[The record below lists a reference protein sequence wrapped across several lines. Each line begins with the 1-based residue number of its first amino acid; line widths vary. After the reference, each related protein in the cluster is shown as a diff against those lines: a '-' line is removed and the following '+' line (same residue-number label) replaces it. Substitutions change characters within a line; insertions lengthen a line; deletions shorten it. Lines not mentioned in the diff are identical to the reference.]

1 MWFAFCSNNSIKE
14 TETFQSVCLKR
25 QKFKRNLQA
34 MNKEKVRRKVR
45 WKRLEATTNFYPTYV
60 DGNKDKV
67 TPTAATFTTQFQ
79 TVIPRYNLSMTE
91 TRNEGTG
98 PTFLETEYQ
107 PTSLRPKTVKK
118 SKEHVSYK
126 SEPIFKLPRH
136 KKKKIRTDFWK

>member
-1 MWFAFCSNNSIKE
+1 MSKGKI
-14 TETFQSVCLKR
+14 
-25 QKFKRNLQA
+25 
-34 MNKEKVRRKVR
+34 RRKAR

-67 TPTAATFTTQFQ
+67 TPPAATFTTQFQ
-79 TVIPRYNLSMTE
+79 KIIPRYNLSMTE

-107 PTSLRPKTVKK
+107 PTSLRPKTVKNL
-118 SKEHVSYK
+118 KENVSYK

>member
-1 MWFAFCSNNSIKE
+1 MP
-14 TETFQSVCLKR
+14 
-25 QKFKRNLQA
+25 
-34 MNKEKVRRKVR
+34 KEKIHRKAR
-45 WKRLEATTNFYPTYV
+45 WKRLEASTNFYPTYV

-67 TPTAATFTTQFQ
+67 TPTAATFKTQFQ

-98 PTFLETEYQ
+98 PTFLETEHR
-107 PTSLRPKTVKK
+107 PTSLRPKTVKIL
-118 SKEHVSYK
+118 KENVSYK

>member
-1 MWFAFCSNNSIKE
+1 MS
-14 TETFQSVCLKR
+14 
-25 QKFKRNLQA
+25 
-34 MNKEKVRRKVR
+34 KEKIRRKAS

-67 TPTAATFTTQFQ
+67 TPTAATFKTQFQ

-107 PTSLRPKTVKK
+107 PTSLRSKNVKK
-118 SKEHVSYK
+118 SKEHTSCK
-126 SEPIFKLPRH
+126 SEPIFILPRH
-136 KKKKIRTDFWK
+136 KKKKIRTDIWN

>member
-1 MWFAFCSNNSIKE
+1 MS
-14 TETFQSVCLKR
+14 
-25 QKFKRNLQA
+25 
-34 MNKEKVRRKVR
+34 KEKIRCKAR

-67 TPTAATFTTQFQ
+67 TPTAPTFTTQFQ

-118 SKEHVSYK
+118 PKERVSYK

>member
-1 MWFAFCSNNSIKE
+1 MP
-14 TETFQSVCLKR
+14 
-25 QKFKRNLQA
+25 
-34 MNKEKVRRKVR
+34 KEKIHRKAR
-45 WKRLEATTNFYPTYV
+45 WKRLEASTNFYPTYV

-67 TPTAATFTTQFQ
+67 TPTSATFKTQFQ

-98 PTFLETEYQ
+98 PTFLETEYR
-107 PTSLRPKTVKK
+107 PTSLRPKTVKIL
-118 SKEHVSYK
+118 KENVSYK

>member
-1 MWFAFCSNNSIKE
+1 M
-14 TETFQSVCLKR
+14 T
-25 QKFKRNLQA
+25 
-34 MNKEKVRRKVR
+34 KEKIPSRAR
-45 WKRLEATTNFYPTYV
+45 WKRIKATTNFYPTYV
-60 DGNKDKV
+60 EGNKDKV
-67 TPTAATFTTQFQ
+67 TPTAAVYSTQFQ

-118 SKEHVSYK
+118 SKEHVSCI